1 MSEGKT
7 NRMPSRTVK
16 SLKKLS
22 GGVETVGEGGR
33 SQLLE
38 GAPHSRLPVEDLS
51 PGTDTRRGTPERG
64 LVGQA
69 RKQNPKSSALPA
81 SLTPQNLPWLA
92 FPTVRSTQN
101 PMVLGFSQPAVHG
114 GDFRRI
120 T

>member
-1 MSEGKT
+1 MASQT
-7 NRMPSRTVK
+7 AK

-33 SQLLE
+33 SQLLA
-38 GAPHSRLPVEDLS
+38 GAPHSRPPVEDHS
-51 PGTDTRRGTPERG
+51 PGTDRDIRRGTPKRG

-81 SLTPQNLPWLA
+81 SLTPQNTPWLA